1 MERRPPAHSCRHYG
15 SRRGYGRRCAAAA
28 ACPRLRIKTM
38 PPLLGTLLLLL
49 ALLPCVACASKGD
62 KQSRGGDDVGEV
74 ALRVRVVDA
83 TTQRAVRRCAVE
95 VLAGRQQGLASGV
108 TGDGGTATLALPYRP
123 GAPYLLAATHP
134 GYVHNTVAWQPTK
147 PPVFSSL
154 SVQLLPE
161 LPASLTVYDDTIV
174 MTGQT
179 KSAAFQPS
187 VQLPAAALELPGNAT
202 FRQLSA
208 FLTVAVADWE
218 LRSFPH
224 MLGVEANATGN
235 GSHVELRPV
244 SAARLRLATEEG
256 AEVEAAGPVQLRLP
270 LPPRSTLREL
280 DTVPA
285 WNYDRRV
292 GAWREAGLGL
302 VTRQGGDLAWCYS
315 APRLGYWAAAF
326 PPQPPVGFLPG
337 IMLHISNYH
346 TMLLLAIL
354 GGMALILLGLFLVLI
369 CYCRRRCRK
378 RRQQQQRRKLAAST
392 ALENSKKDQSTS
404 MSHINL
410 ISAVH
415 METMSSA
422 GETDVHTPMLKPGF
436 AAQPRDFA
444 SSRGGGVAGDELP
457 RHKVTRELSSRTRST
472 TCRDSTDT
480 LPGSR
485 EKFHRSTDTLQ
496 LTPAHS
502 ELLLQKTPEKMGE
515 APFRHLH
522 REEQY
527 RRSTSSDQPSI
538 DEHSAAGKVPQ
549 DHHHHQHHQR
559 GPSLQRAELQEAI
572 AADKKSADN
581 LMSRSVDALA
591 RPVNL
596 PGQVTGQLLCYSS
609 VDQMNDPRYHKMMQH
624 TLVIPAHYVQLQQ
637 QYMLN
642 PSESEGSKQQHQS
655 HSQHQQYQQHHQH
668 HQHQMQQQQSQQQQQ
683 QMYPHP
689 HHPLQQ
695 QQQQQQESPRTESDR
710 EESPHMAES
719 ISIPVTLSEAAMS
732 KLNMEIQGLTEK
744 HLLDLG
750 DLKPMKHPRAWFI
763 SLDGRSNSTVRHS
776 YIDLQRSER
785 SGSQDASLD
794 SGVDVGE
801 SSKPGRKISEEG
813 RQRHQSCGIGGGGGG
828 GGGAT
833 GLGGGVAGGTV
844 YTRLLFAGDR
854 SESET
859 AVCTPED
866 SSLKPLLSG
875 DSRRE
880 DTLALSPDD
889 DDEDDDDDTDAQMPT
904 EYLSHLQSPPEYH
917 HGGGKGHGDYM
928 VQTTEGEYGGERRKN
943 SSSYGKEQPLGAEY
957 ANEPRPAKA
966 EPQQAHPGVKHQ
978 AGEFSKLRRPT
989 DFSGKMKR
997 APREQQPRSPDD
1009 GSEDDQGGD
1018 KKSPWQKR
1026 EERPLMVFNLK

>member
-1 MERRPPAHSCRHYG
+1 MMRAISWSYLSCLLLYTC
-15 SRRGYGRRCAAAA
+15 SEVS
-28 ACPRLRIKTM
+28 IKTFKHNRY
-38 PPLLGTLLLLL
+38 LTTGFE
-49 ALLPCVACASKGD
+49 K
-62 KQSRGGDDVGEV
+62 V

-95 VLAGRQQGLASGV
+95 VLAGRQQALAWGV
-108 TGDGGTATLALPYRP
+108 TGEGGSATLALPYRP

-187 VQLPAAALELPGNAT
+187 VQLPVAALELPGNAT
-202 FRQLSA
+202 LRQLSA

-235 GSHVELRPV
+235 GSHVELKPV

-302 VTRQGGDLAWCYS
+302 VTRQGGGDLAWCYS
-315 APRLGYWAAAF
+315 ATRLGYWAAAF

-444 SSRGGGVAGDELP
+444 SSRGGGGGGVGDELP

-472 TCRDSTDT
+472 ACRDSTDT

-527 RRSTSSDQPSI
+527 RRSTSSDQPSV
-538 DEHSAAGKVPQ
+538 DEHSGAGKVPQ

-683 QMYPHP
+683 QQMYPHP
-689 HHPLQQ
+689 HHPLQQQ

-828 GGGAT
+828 GGAT
-833 GLGGGVAGGTV
+833 GLGGGGGGVAGGTV

-889 DDEDDDDDTDAQMPT
+889 DDEDDDDDDTDAQMPT
-904 EYLSHLQSPPEYH
+904 
-917 HGGGKGHGDYM
+917 D
-928 VQTTEGEYGGERRKN
+928 
-943 SSSYGKEQPLGAEY
+943 
-957 ANEPRPAKA
+957 
-966 EPQQAHPGVKHQ
+966 
-978 AGEFSKLRRPT
+978 
-989 DFSGKMKR
+989 GKMKR
-997 APREQQPRSPDD
+997 APREQQQPPRSPDD

>member
-1 MERRPPAHSCRHYG
+1 
-15 SRRGYGRRCAAAA
+15 
-28 ACPRLRIKTM
+28 
-38 PPLLGTLLLLL
+38 
-49 ALLPCVACASKGD
+49 
-62 KQSRGGDDVGEV
+62 
-74 ALRVRVVDA
+74 
-83 TTQRAVRRCAVE
+83 
-95 VLAGRQQGLASGV
+95 
-108 TGDGGTATLALPYRP
+108 
-123 GAPYLLAATHP
+123 
-134 GYVHNTVAWQPTK
+134 
-147 PPVFSSL
+147 
-154 SVQLLPE
+154 
-161 LPASLTVYDDTIV
+161 
-174 MTGQT
+174 
-179 KSAAFQPS
+179 
-187 VQLPAAALELPGNAT
+187 
-202 FRQLSA
+202 
-208 FLTVAVADWE
+208 
-218 LRSFPH
+218 
-224 MLGVEANATGN
+224 
-235 GSHVELRPV
+235 
-244 SAARLRLATEEG
+244 
-256 AEVEAAGPVQLRLP
+256 
-270 LPPRSTLREL
+270 
-280 DTVPA
+280 
-285 WNYDRRV
+285 
-292 GAWREAGLGL
+292 
-302 VTRQGGDLAWCYS
+302 
-315 APRLGYWAAAF
+315 
-326 PPQPPVGFLPG
+326 PG

-642 PSESEGSKQQHQS
+642 PSESEGS
-655 HSQHQQYQQHHQH
+655 
-668 HQHQMQQQQSQQQQQ
+668 
-683 QMYPHP
+683 
-689 HHPLQQ
+689 
-695 QQQQQQESPRTESDR
+695 PRTESDR

-889 DDEDDDDDTDAQMPT
+889 DDD
-904 EYLSHLQSPPEYH
+904 
-917 HGGGKGHGDYM
+917 
-928 VQTTEGEYGGERRKN
+928 
-943 SSSYGKEQPLGAEY
+943 
-957 ANEPRPAKA
+957 
-966 EPQQAHPGVKHQ
+966 
-978 AGEFSKLRRPT
+978 KLRRPT

>member
-1 MERRPPAHSCRHYG
+1 MGGGPSQRKAPTPLLPAPLPRPPPFLRVPLPRHGDEGAHKGGGGGGGGGEHGRASAAPERCPPALRRGLPAERAGGAGGALRPRGDAAGTRGRVAVKRPPRARAVGGGRGRERERGLRASRRPG
-15 SRRGYGRRCAAAA
+15 EQRRGR
-28 ACPRLRIKTM
+28 
-38 PPLLGTLLLLL
+38 
-49 ALLPCVACASKGD
+49 
-62 KQSRGGDDVGEV
+62 
-74 ALRVRVVDA
+74 
-83 TTQRAVRRCAVE
+83 
-95 VLAGRQQGLASGV
+95 
-108 TGDGGTATLALPYRP
+108 
-123 GAPYLLAATHP
+123 
-134 GYVHNTVAWQPTK
+134 
-147 PPVFSSL
+147 
-154 SVQLLPE
+154 
-161 LPASLTVYDDTIV
+161 
-174 MTGQT
+174 
-179 KSAAFQPS
+179 
-187 VQLPAAALELPGNAT
+187 
-202 FRQLSA
+202 SA
-208 FLTVAVADWE
+208 FNRMT
-218 LRSFPH
+218 FPDCNGH
-224 MLGVEANATGN
+224 SEGVSDLIA
-235 GSHVELRPV
+235 
-244 SAARLRLATEEG
+244 
-256 AEVEAAGPVQLRLP
+256 
-270 LPPRSTLREL
+270 
-280 DTVPA
+280 
-285 WNYDRRV
+285 